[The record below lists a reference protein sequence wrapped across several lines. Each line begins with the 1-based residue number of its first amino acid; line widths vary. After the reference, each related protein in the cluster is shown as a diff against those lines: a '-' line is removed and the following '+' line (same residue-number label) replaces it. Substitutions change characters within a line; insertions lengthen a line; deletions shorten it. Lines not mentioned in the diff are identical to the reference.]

1 MSAAPPTVTEKKN
14 DQNFFDLMDIP
25 INNITITQA
34 IDMIISGIQTY
45 TPQRGAWEFAFIN
58 AHCVNIAAG
67 NQDYLHILRNCQ
79 AVFPDGSGIKK
90 AASMLGC
97 TLVDNVNGT
106 DMFPL
111 LCQEFAKT
119 KKKMFLLGAGP
130 GIAEKTAVWADKTTN
145 ASIIAG
151 YQDGFFSVEDLPNII
166 SNINTAAPDLLL
178 VAMGVPRQELWI
190 HENLPSL
197 KVPVCIGVGGLFDF
211 YSGRIK
217 RAPLVFRRLG
227 IEWVWRLLMEPGR
240 MWKRYIIG
248 NITFMFRIR
257 RIKKAGNKHTEKDF
271 S

>member
-1 MSAAPPTVTEKKN
+1 MTTSAPPNTAEKK
-14 DQNFFDLMDIP
+14 DVQNIFHLMDIP
-25 INNITITQA
+25 INNITMAQA
-34 IDMIISGIQTY
+34 IDMINAGIQSY
-45 TPQRGAWEFAFIN
+45 TPQRGALEFAFIN

-67 NQDYLHILRNCQ
+67 NQAYLQILRNSQ
-79 AVFPDGSGIKK
+79 AIFPDGSGIKK
-90 AASMLGC
+90 AADMLGS

-111 LCQEFAKT
+111 LCREFAKNG
-119 KKKMFLLGAGP
+119 KKMFLMGAGP
-130 GIAEKTAVWADKTTN
+130 GIAEKTAAWAEKETN

-151 YQDGFFSVEDLPNII
+151 YQDGFFTAETLPNII
-166 SNINTAAPDLLL
+166 SNINAAAPDLLL

-190 HENLPSL
+190 HENLSSL
-197 KVPVCIGVGGLFDF
+197 KVPVCMGVGGLFDF

-217 RAPLVFRRLG
+217 RAPLLFRRLG

-248 NITFMFRIR
+248 NITFILRIR
-257 RIKKAGNKHTEKDF
+257 RIKKDF